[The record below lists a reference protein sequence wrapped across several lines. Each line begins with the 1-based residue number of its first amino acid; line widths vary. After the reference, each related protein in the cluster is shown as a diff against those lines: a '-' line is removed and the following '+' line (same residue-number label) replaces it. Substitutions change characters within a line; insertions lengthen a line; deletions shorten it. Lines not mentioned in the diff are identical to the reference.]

1 MSPPTTAT
9 ATRMPKDR
17 FWEHKTLDELDGE
30 EWEALC
36 DGCGRCCLLK
46 IEDEDSGQL
55 FYTNVVCE
63 HYDNDQSRC
72 RHYRDRSLLVPDCI
86 KVTPEVARTQ
96 NWLPDTCAYRL
107 LAEGKAALRL
117 ASADQRQPGQRA
129 GSRYIG
135 ARQSDFRAL
144 RASRRAART
153 PRPLAGRRG
162 RLDAAESGCPACR
175 PVPQRVWR

>member
-9 ATRMPKDR
+9 ATRMPNDR

-63 HYDNDQSRC
+63 HYDNDHSRC

-107 LAEGKAALRL
+107 LAEGKALYDWHPL
-117 ASADQRQPGQRA
+117 ISGNPD
-129 GSRYIG
+129 SV
-135 ARQSDFRAL
+135 
-144 RASRRAART
+144 RAAGISVRDKVISERYVH
-153 PRPLAGRRG
+153 PDELPEHLAHW
-162 RLDAAESGCPACR
+162 LDE
-175 PVPQRVWR
+175 VDN